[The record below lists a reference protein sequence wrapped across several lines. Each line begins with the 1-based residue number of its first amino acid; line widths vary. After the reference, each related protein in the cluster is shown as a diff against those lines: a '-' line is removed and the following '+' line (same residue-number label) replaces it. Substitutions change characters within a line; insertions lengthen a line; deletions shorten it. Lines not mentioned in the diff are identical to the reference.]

1 MNPPDIP
8 EDIDNPESTLSD
20 LPPFPARGTK
30 VYNRQGWCG
39 KYVTSI
45 LTSDTWREGEYDHFV
60 QPEMEEYQGDESQVY
75 FGGPVLWH
83 EIFAKSPHEVIDAEI
98 AAKNRELVKLSA
110 EVDNLRGQKR
120 IAEKE
125 IAERAARFAKH
136 DQLKSLDAF
145 LTKGAI
151 IGYVTDSGYYGV
163 STVKMEDTKN
173 DRYRDE
179 FKLLS
184 LFGRSDGNLEWKLNE
199 YYDGS
204 GNWTKVIPFTTEEER
219 RAGILKMFEERFE
232 NWKKSEN
239 KPYASVSCVESATK
253 HGVPVPDEI
262 RQCYAVAKTAEYAA
276 SLLQAEKAVTEA
288 QAKLEKIR
296 TEGTSLVMP
305 QDGSKP
311 SPR

>member
-8 EDIDNPESTLSD
+8 EDIDTAVPN
-20 LPPFPARGTK
+20 FPARGTK

-125 IAERAARFAKH
+125 VAERAARFAKH
-136 DQLKSLDAF
+136 DELKSLDAF
-145 LTKGAI
+145 ITKGI
-151 IGYVTDSGYYGV
+151 IGYVRDGYCGVEIIKFSQTKTDSQY
-163 STVKMEDTKN
+163 D
-173 DRYRDE
+173 YRDT
-179 FKLLS
+179 FKLLT
-184 LFGRSDGNLEWKLNE
+184 LFGRTGGKLDWQLSQ
-199 YYDGS
+199 YSDGS
-204 GNWTKVIPFTTEEER
+204 GSGHTVIPFSTEEEG
-219 RAGILKMFEERFE
+219 RAAVVKMHEDQFAK
-232 NWKKSEN
+232 WAKSEN
-239 KPYASVSCVESATK
+239 KPYVANQIVDSAAK
-253 HGVPVPDEI
+253 HNVTVPNDI
-262 RQCYAVAKTAEYAA
+262 RQCAAVYKQEQYAK
-276 SLLQAEKAVTEA
+276 SLKAAEKAAMEA
-288 QAKLEKIR
+288 QKALEKIR
-296 TEGTSLVMP
+296 LDGISHLMP
-305 QDGSKP
+305 QEM
-311 SPR
+311 